1 VEYSDKYKEEN
12 ICINRQ
18 YLKIDIFR

>member
-12 ICINRQ
+12 IHINRQ

>member
-1 VEYSDKYKEEN
+1 VEYSGKYKEEN

-18 YLKIDIFR
+18 YPEIDIFR